1 MAITKEVNI
10 VVKEIGLDTIQKQV
24 NKLDSSLEN
33 LSDTQAGL
41 AKSMQNSSNSVLE
54 NGGAMGL
61 LNDATGGLAMTV
73 KDAVEASVLFTKSE
87 KAKSIITAIST
98 TVIGTSTGA
107 MKLFRIALASTG
119 IGLIVIGLGLLI
131 ANFDKIKKAVLNLVP
146 GLAQVGEFIVG
157 IVEIITDFIGVTSE
171 AERALASLT
180 EQADKSLAMNKKFL
194 AEEGDLVNKYT
205 KAKID
210 AKNAYN
216 EAIKE
221 EGANQIKLAARLN
234 RELLAIDKMHNED
247 LAKTRKE
254 KQDKI
259 DDENKKLSEKQKAI
273 NDKKLEDEK
282 KRIEDEAK
290 IKLDAQM
297 DSAKNAIAILDEL
310 KKNLETPAQKE
321 QREFEEKK
329 AVLEANNL
337 SSEELEVQHI
347 EAMFAISNEERKKKE
362 EAQKD
367 KEAKDK
373 EAADKEIATA
383 QAVADAK
390 LAIQNGTLDTVSAGI
405 GLLKTLGEKS
415 KAVQKATLIAE
426 NAAGI
431 AKTII
436 NTVAA
441 NAKSVAASPLTAGQ
455 PWVALNTVSAGI
467 GIASSIAAT
476 AKGLSALGGGSAG
489 SSSTPI
495 GGGSAPSAPSFNLV
509 QGTGSNQVAQ
519 SIGKQQPIQ
528 SFVVSREVT
537 TAAELDRNI
546 VKSASL

>member
-1 MAITKEVNI
+1 MAIEKQINI
-10 VVKEIGLDTIQKQV
+10 VVKETGLDQVQKQV
-24 NKLDSSLEN
+24 NKLDASLEN
-33 LSDTQAGL
+33 LSDTNKGV
-41 AKSMQNSSNSVLE
+41 AKSMGESSGAVLE

-73 KDAVEASVLFTKSE
+73 KDAVEASWLFTKSQ
-87 KAKSIITAIST
+87 KAASIMTAIQT
-98 TVIGTSTGA
+98 TVVGTSTGA
-107 MKLFRIALASTG
+107 MKAFRIALAATG

-131 ANFDKIKKAVLNLVP
+131 ANFDKVKKVVLNIVP
-146 GLAQVGEFIVG
+146 GLAVVGDFITG
-157 IVEIITDFIGVTSE
+157 IVESITDFIGVTSE
-171 AERALASLT
+171 AERALAELT
-180 EQADKSLAMNKKFL
+180 AQADKSLAMNKKFM
-194 AEEGDLVNKYT
+194 AEQGDILNDYT
-205 KAKID
+205 KQKID
-210 AKNAYN
+210 AKNRYL
-216 EAIKE
+216 EAVKE
-221 EGANQIKLAARLN
+221 EGADQKALAERLN
-234 RELLAIDKMHNED
+234 RELLAIDNKHNDD
-247 LAKTRKE
+247 LAKVRKE

-259 DDENKKLSEKQKAI
+259 DDENKKLSEKQKAAI
-273 NDKKLEDEK
+273 EK
-282 KRIEDEAK
+282 QREEEKQRLADEAK
-290 IKLDAQM
+290 AKLDIEMQ
-297 DSAKNAIAILDEL
+297 SAKDAITILDEL
-310 KKNLETPAQKE
+310 KKNVETPAQKE

-337 SSEELEVQHI
+337 STQELEVQHI
-347 EAMFAISNEERKKKE
+347 DTMFAISEEDRKKKE

-405 GLLKTLGEKS
+405 GLLKSLGEKS

-489 SSSTPI
+489 S
-495 GGGSAPSAPSFNLV
+495 GGSVGGAGSTPSAPSFNLV
-509 QGTGSNQVAQ
+509 QGTGSNQIAS
-519 SIGKQQPIQ
+519 SINTQQPIEA
-528 SFVVSREVT
+528 FVVSKNVST
-537 TAAELDRNI
+537 GQELDRNI
-546 VKSASL
+546 IKSASL